1 MKAISLDAP
10 QAFRRLELAEP
21 APPAAGEALVRI
33 HRIGICGTD
42 YGGYLGKMPFY
53 SYPRIPGHELGVEI
67 LAVGA
72 GVTHIAPGDRC
83 SVEPYINCQQCYAC
97 RRGHTNCCASH
108 KTLGVMCDGGMTER
122 MLLPARKLH
131 RSQSLTYEQ
140 LALVETLAIGCH
152 AIDRGAPQAHEHVLV
167 IGAGPIGLSAI
178 EFARLSGA
186 RTIVIDTNAARLEFV
201 RERMRV
207 PDTILLDVHD
217 RGASVEQL
225 SALTQGQL
233 ADVVVDATGSA
244 QSMADC
250 FEYAAI
256 RGRVVYVGITQ
267 QNITFPHAPLVH
279 RRELTIL
286 ASRNALARDFT
297 RIIELIEQQQI
308 DTVPWITHHATFDD
322 MIEVFPQWLD
332 PANRVIKAIVDVSL
346 T

>member
-10 QAFRRLELAEP
+10 KSFRHVDIAEP
-21 APPAAGEALVRI
+21 SPPGPEEALVRI

-42 YGGYLGKMPFY
+42 YGGYLGKMPFF
-53 SYPRIPGHELGVEI
+53 SYPRIPGHELGVEV
-67 LAVGA
+67 LAVGP
-72 GVTHIAPGDRC
+72 GVTNVAPGDHC
-83 SVEPYINCQQCYAC
+83 SVEPYINCRTCYAC
-97 RRGHTNCCASH
+97 VRGHTNCCAHH

-131 RSQSLTYEQ
+131 PSKSLSFEQ

-152 AIDRGAPQAHEHVLV
+152 AVDRADPRSTEHVLV

-178 EFARLSGA
+178 EFARISGA
-186 RTIVIDTNAARLEFV
+186 RTIVMDTNAARLEFV
-201 RERMRV
+201 RDRMRV
-207 PDTILLDVHD
+207 PDTILLDVND
-217 RGASVEQL
+217 RAASIAQL
-225 SALTQGQL
+225 NAMTNGQA
-233 ADVVVDATGSA
+233 ADVVIDATGSHL
-244 QSMADC
+244 SMGDC

-267 QNITFPHAPLVH
+267 QNVSFPHAPIVH

-297 RIIELIEQQQI
+297 RIIGLIEQGEI
-308 DTVPWITHHATFDD
+308 DTVPWITHHASFEQ

-332 PANRVIKAIVDVSL
+332 PASRVIKAIVDV